1 MTIKENITTINQ
13 FEGRFGKDIKY
24 IVLHSSWGTARGS
37 VQWFKNPK
45 AQASANYVISKT
57 GEITLCVPEKNASWS
72 VGLSNQELSYA
83 LKQPKVAKMVKD
95 NINTNLNWIS
105 LSVEMEDNRN
115 RNWSYPDLQ
124 YKACVELT
132 ADICKRYKIKVD
144 REYVVLHKEINPL
157 NRTDPVGK
165 WDHDKFVN
173 DVAEVLL
180 GGGEKDKFYVLE
192 TVVSVRK
199 GIDLNIRPGPYR
211 SYKVTDVLR
220 GGTEIEVLGFV
231 EGEEVEKVNKWWKTK
246 QGNYVWSGGTD
257 RIPKISDLPPSI
269 VPQTVEKE
277 NMERQEW
284 LDKKAKLEARK
295 AELDEAVAVNTAEMT
310 EFATVPEPAEVV
322 EVVAEVAPEP
332 VAEVP
337 APEVV
342 AEPVVE
348 ATPEVADGVIA
359 PDPDL
364 KAEVSKLESFLA
376 ELKAKLGM

>member
-1 MTIKENITTINQ
+1 M
-13 FEGRFGKDIKY
+13 
-24 IVLHSSWGTARGS
+24 
-37 VQWFKNPK
+37 
-45 AQASANYVISKT
+45 
-57 GEITLCVPEKNASWS
+57 
-72 VGLSNQELSYA
+72 
-83 LKQPKVAKMVKD
+83 
-95 NINTNLNWIS
+95 
-105 LSVEMEDNRN
+105 
-115 RNWSYPDLQ
+115 
-124 YKACVELT
+124 
-132 ADICKRYKIKVD
+132 
-144 REYVVLHKEINPL
+144 HKEILTWNK
-157 NRTDPVGK
+157 DPIGK

-199 GIDLNIRPGPYR
+199 GIDLNIRSGPYR

-220 GGTEIEVLGFV
+220 EGTEIEVLGFV
-231 EGEEVEKVNKWWKTK
+231 EGEDVEKVNKWWKTK

-295 AELDEAVAVNTAEMT
+295 AELDEAVAVNVAEMA
-310 EFATVPEPAEVV
+310 EFATVPEPAEVGG

-337 APEVV
+337 VAEVAPEV
-342 AEPVVE
+342 VVE